1 VPLRPARSQGAGDTA
16 AREQRSGSREMV
28 AGVACSPWRC
38 STEHSPTVSLAL
50 EVDGTAREEDEEERG
65 WTAG

>member
-1 VPLRPARSQGAGDTA
+1 
-16 AREQRSGSREMV
+16 MV